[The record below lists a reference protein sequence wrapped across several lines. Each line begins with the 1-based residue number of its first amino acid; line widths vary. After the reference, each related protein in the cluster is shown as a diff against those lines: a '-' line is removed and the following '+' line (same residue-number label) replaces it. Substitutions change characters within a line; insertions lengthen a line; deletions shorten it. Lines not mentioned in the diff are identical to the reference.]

1 MIIKHLISTLG
12 IAGLFAVSM
21 TNLVHTHA
29 QNEPQLFV
37 TNNTNTAIA
46 ILFCEDGELLID
58 QESEMKVYPEG
69 ANLGYTYTQSVITGI
84 ATSLKNISSPKNLDL
99 LAVPKTD
106 FSSYPLGCNTENY
119 LAKTIAMFDGKT
131 DVNIEIN
138 GTLPANSSVFT
149 EELSLSTTL
158 FGGSAGFAITPRPSI
173 SLLVQGIEN
182 SFALPA
188 NSARVCF
195 NGELAPVFQEYSFT
209 PQYHVVPE
217 AGTYTVQIFN
227 NGSCGL
233 QIGTLV
239 TENYEVHDWN
249 FGIDTSNIPT
259 SGTFTI
265 KYKLFS
271 QTKRSQ
277 FVITNPGVTVYLKT
291 QLCVDGQLQNEVFP
305 KSYYFEL
312 DLGEHEIGVTCEGVQ
327 TSITTTAGN
336 AKVLVIT
343 QVYNPDFVP
352 AGFTMFPKTP
362 IIIAPVVTPELKP
375 VATVLFQPATTQTI
389 NSFEEI
395 ASGDTTSTSVV
406 APAISDLKLS
416 SSSAV
421 NAPSV
426 ETKLAS
432 TPTPLLVPENNEK
445 PANPDSNSSLFTPRN
460 VGITI
465 LVASLISALI
475 YFATRNNSAPKA

>member
-1 MIIKHLISTLG
+1 MIIKNLISMVG

-37 TNNTNTAIA
+37 KNNTNTAIA
-46 ILFCEDGELLID
+46 ILFCEDGELLTD

-69 ANLGYTYTQSVITGI
+69 ANLGYTYTQSFITGV
-84 ATSLKNISSPKNLDL
+84 ATALKNISSPKNLDL

-106 FSSYPLGCNTENY
+106 FSSYPLGCDTENY
-119 LAKTIAMFDGKT
+119 LAKTTATFDGKT
-131 DVNIEIN
+131 DVKIEIN

-158 FGGSAGFAITPRPSI
+158 FGGTAGSAITPRPSI

-188 NSARVCF
+188 NSARVCI

-209 PQYHVVPE
+209 PRYHVVPE

-233 QIGTLV
+233 QIGSLV

-327 TSITTTAGN
+327 TSVTTTAGN
-336 AKVLVIT
+336 AKALVIT
-343 QVYNPDFVP
+343 QVYNPDYVP
-352 AGFTMFPKTP
+352 AGFAFKSTTP
-362 IIIAPVVTPELKP
+362 NIVLPVVIVPELKQ
-375 VATVLFQPATTQTI
+375 VATVMYQAPTKFTNAVVYDVV
-389 NSFEEI
+389 
-395 ASGDTTSTSVV
+395 DTDSISTVSTPVSVAKTV
-406 APAISDLKLS
+406 TDK
-416 SSSAV
+416 
-421 NAPSV
+421 V
-426 ETKLAS
+426 ETIMVGETKTSS

-445 PANPDSNSSLFTPRN
+445 PAKQEINSNIFTPRN

-475 YFATRNNSAPKA
+475 YFATRNSSTPSA